1 MGEGVVFVDKE
12 QQPAAVGGAVSTTM
26 AGVKG
31 GNPLSAAQNWAI
43 EMQEVFRVWLGQQS
57 IPVEAAITT
66 GLAALQG
73 GAMGGLVSVL
83 NKDLAGSLES
93 QRGTMA
99 LDSNAAK
106 PFLPPEGMIG
116 NPFIQARN
124 FAVLTGVNAGISCV
138 LKRVRGL
145 DDVQNSMA
153 AAFGSGFVFS
163 LVSSSGGPNIPGAV
177 GTGAFFAILQ
187 GGIHKLGQMMPKE
200 TGGSREE
207 ADAFF
212 EKGQSMLR
220 TLGLERYEK
229 NLRKGMITDATL
241 PLLTDSA
248 LKEVSIPPGPRLVIL
263 DHIERDLEL
272 SKRRP

>member
-1 MGEGVVFVDKE
+1 
-12 QQPAAVGGAVSTTM
+12 
-26 AGVKG
+26 
-31 GNPLSAAQNWAI
+31 
-43 EMQEVFRVWLGQQS
+43 MQEVFRVWLGQQS

-73 GAMGGLVSVL
+73 GAMGPRQR
-83 NKDLAGSLES
+83 S
-93 QRGTMA
+93 QQGPSRF
-99 LDSNAAK
+99 
-106 PFLPPEGMIG
+106 PRGMIG

-241 PLLTDSA
+241 PSSLTGDA